1 MRIGYIWMS
10 KKSFMYYGRPSK
22 CMEYDP
28 LGPTE
33 LEYEFLYNIRDQTM
47 LFLRMN
53 PNHQGYAAEILTRVD
68 EMVET
73 LARRLEQPDD

>member
-1 MRIGYIWMS
+1 
-10 KKSFMYYGRPSK
+10 
-22 CMEYDP
+22 MEYDP

-53 PNHQGYAAEILTRVD
+53 PNHQGCAAEILTRVD